1 MESGAVPPAQM
12 SPLGHMGRTP
22 RREYLLRLPTEEVF
36 QPVDQVMRK
45 VPAGSEVIVL
55 TGGGGGWG
63 PPEQRDPAAVLEDVR
78 QGIVSI
84 GAAEN
89 DYGVVIRGSELD
101 LAATDKLRA
110 AHRHN

>member
-1 MESGAVPPAQM
+1 M
-12 SPLGHMGRTP
+12 LC
-22 RREYLLRLPTEEVF
+22 RLF
-36 QPVDQVMRK
+36 SF
-45 VPAGSEVIVL
+45 PAGSEVIVL
-55 TGGGGGWG
+55 TGVGGGWG

-110 AHRHN
+110 AHRRN